1 MMTHVVGMICYIQNP
16 DTPKHHQLTGTNNK
30 LMLVLHLQISMLLH
44 NFDTNTSNLS
54 ISMLLC
60 NFDTNT
66 SNLSISMFLSNFDM
80 HPIFDVLFLL
90 KVKKS
95 TSQTTLGPCKLWRRR
110 GAQNATFSFG
120 NMFPT
125 TLWLDDSIVFFLL
138 KNFVHDF
145 IILIHLKSYTYNWGI
160 CKSSS
165 YNSQVAQFSISYLFY
180 PSSIL
185 RLQVVN

>member
-1 MMTHVVGMICYIQNP
+1 
-16 DTPKHHQLTGTNNK
+16 
-30 LMLVLHLQISMLLH
+30 
-44 NFDTNTSNLS
+44 
-54 ISMLLC
+54 
-60 NFDTNT
+60 
-66 SNLSISMFLSNFDM
+66 
-80 HPIFDVLFLL
+80 
-90 KVKKS
+90 
-95 TSQTTLGPCKLWRRR
+95 
-110 GAQNATFSFG
+110 
-120 NMFPT
+120 MFPT